1 VGRLTLGSVPR
12 LNRRALCID
21 RLQSRDQRSMRGIG
35 GGYVREDLF
44 VRVAA
49 VEQDGEARLI
59 RAIFYLV
66 HAPDHGDVFELEMY
80 VA

>member
-1 VGRLTLGSVPR
+1 
-12 LNRRALCID
+12 
-21 RLQSRDQRSMRGIG
+21 MRGIG
-35 GGYVREDLF
+35 GGYVGEDLF